1 MHCFYKLYMLDI
13 YKQMCIYTKCVLEL
27 CSHNFVVI
35 VETVYEHTATGCL
48 KLPILFTFYFDQAS
62 LHVFFLMLSNFISAV

>member
-13 YKQMCIYTKCVLEL
+13 YKQMCI
-27 CSHNFVVI
+27 VVI